1 MQNGAASTWP
11 AVTIDGDGVGADDAA
26 RRGHAPTSFPAQ
38 YSRSGLR
45 QFRRASFRSAGAPC
59 KGVTER
65 ANCAR
70 CRSSRCAKH
79 SVAAPARAG
88 TALARERRRPLKR
101 LELGAFRSYA
111 RGRGL
116 GPAAMRASRTWRG
129 NSTRDN
135 TSLGNRGGRRA
146 WRRTGNERRWLDV
159 AAAAARRAKG
169 RKRVDVFRVRRPS
182 RSHAERRRG
191 RPPRPP
197 SSLRV

>member
-1 MQNGAASTWP
+1 MWP
-11 AVTIDGDGVGADDAA
+11 AVTIDRDGVDADDAA
-26 RRGHAPTSFPAQ
+26 RRGHAPTSFAAQ
-38 YSRSGLR
+38 CSPSESR
-45 QFRRASFRSAGAPC
+45 QFRRASFRSARAAC

-79 SVAAPARAG
+79 GFAAPARAG

-111 RGRGL
+111 RGHGL

-129 NSTRDN
+129 TSTGDN
-135 TSLGNRGGRRA
+135 TSLGNGGGRRA
-146 WRRTGNERRWLDV
+146 WRRSGNERRWVDV
-159 AAAAARRAKG
+159 AAAAARRARG
-169 RKRVDVFRVRRPS
+169 RERVDVFRVRRPT